1 MNWLQI
7 RLFGPYFSSFLTN
20 SYGYYSQ
27 KSQNL
32 FSNGLIFA
40 STLIVRQAA
49 RGELMMKKLVL
60 VLLGCLIATGAL
72 AETKGFQMSL
82 IPNVAI
88 YSKTTYIKGVS
99 LNVWGE
105 NPQNAFALG
114 LVNGSTGN
122 SSGFSLGLIVN
133 YADSYKGLQIA
144 PVNYASRLHGLQ
156 LGFVNMAMTAEAGVQ
171 IGVINIMSQTEKWF
185 SNFPDEVA
193 PGMVF
198 VNWRF

>member
-1 MNWLQI
+1 M
-7 RLFGPYFSSFLTN
+7 
-20 SYGYYSQ
+20 
-27 KSQNL
+27 K
-32 FSNGLIFA
+32 
-40 STLIVRQAA
+40 
-49 RGELMMKKLVL
+49 KKLVL
-60 VLLGCLIATGAL
+60 LLLGCLIATGAL
-72 AETKGFQMSL
+72 AETKGFQLSL
-82 IPNVAI
+82 VPDVAI
-88 YSKTTYIKGVS
+88 HSSSTHIKGVS

-171 IGVINIMSQTEKWF
+171 IGLINIMSQTETWF

>member
-1 MNWLQI
+1 
-7 RLFGPYFSSFLTN
+7 
-20 SYGYYSQ
+20 
-27 KSQNL
+27 
-32 FSNGLIFA
+32 
-40 STLIVRQAA
+40 
-49 RGELMMKKLVL
+49 MMKKLVL
-60 VLLGCLIATGAL
+60 LLLGCLIATGAF

-133 YADSYKGLQIA
+133 YADSYKGLQLA

-171 IGVINIMSQTEKWF
+171 IGLINIMSQTETWF

>member
-1 MNWLQI
+1 
-7 RLFGPYFSSFLTN
+7 
-20 SYGYYSQ
+20 
-27 KSQNL
+27 
-32 FSNGLIFA
+32 
-40 STLIVRQAA
+40 
-49 RGELMMKKLVL
+49 MMKKLVL
-60 VLLGCLIATGAL
+60 LLLGCLIATGAL

-114 LVNGSTGN
+114 LINGSTGN
-122 SSGFSLGLIVN
+122 SSGCSLGLLVN

-171 IGVINIMSQTEKWF
+171 IGLINIMSQTETWF

>member
-1 MNWLQI
+1 MLK
-7 RLFGPYFSSFLTN
+7 R
-20 SYGYYSQ
+20 
-27 KSQNL
+27 
-32 FSNGLIFA
+32 
-40 STLIVRQAA
+40 
-49 RGELMMKKLVL
+49 LVL

-72 AETKGFQMSL
+72 AETKGFQLSL
-82 IPNVAI
+82 VPDVAI
-88 YSKTTYIKGVS
+88 HSSSTYIKGVS

-171 IGVINIMSQTEKWF
+171 IGLINIMSQTETWF

>member
-1 MNWLQI
+1 MMN
-7 RLFGPYFSSFLTN
+7 
-20 SYGYYSQ
+20 
-27 KSQNL
+27 
-32 FSNGLIFA
+32 
-40 STLIVRQAA
+40 
-49 RGELMMKKLVL
+49 KLVL
-60 VLLGCLIATGAL
+60 VLLGWLITTGAF

-82 IPNVAI
+82 VPNVAI

-105 NPQNAFALG
+105 NPQDAFALG
-114 LVNGSTGN
+114 VVNGSTGN

-133 YADSYKGLQIA
+133 YADSYNGLQIA

-171 IGVINIMSQTEKWF
+171 IGLINIMSQTEEWF

-198 VNWRF
+198 VNWRY

>member
-1 MNWLQI
+1 
-7 RLFGPYFSSFLTN
+7 
-20 SYGYYSQ
+20 
-27 KSQNL
+27 
-32 FSNGLIFA
+32 
-40 STLIVRQAA
+40 
-49 RGELMMKKLVL
+49 MMKKLVL
-60 VLLGCLIATGAL
+60 VLLGCLIATGAF

-82 IPNVAI
+82 TPNVAI

-122 SSGFSLGLIVN
+122 SSGFSLGLLVN
-133 YADSYKGLQIA
+133 YADSYNGLQIA

-171 IGVINIMSQTEKWF
+171 IGLINVMKQTDKWF
-185 SNFPDEVA
+185 NNFPYEVA
-193 PGMVF
+193 PDMIF

>member
-1 MNWLQI
+1 
-7 RLFGPYFSSFLTN
+7 
-20 SYGYYSQ
+20 
-27 KSQNL
+27 
-32 FSNGLIFA
+32 
-40 STLIVRQAA
+40 
-49 RGELMMKKLVL
+49 MMKKLVL
-60 VLLGCLIATGAL
+60 VLLGCLIATGAF

-99 LNVWGE
+99 LNLWGE

-114 LVNGSTGN
+114 LINGSTGN
-122 SSGFSLGLIVN
+122 SSGFSLGLLVN
-133 YADSYKGLQIA
+133 YADSYKGLQLA

-171 IGVINIMSQTEKWF
+171 IGLINIMSQTEKWF

-198 VNWRF
+198 VNWRY

>member
-1 MNWLQI
+1 
-7 RLFGPYFSSFLTN
+7 
-20 SYGYYSQ
+20 
-27 KSQNL
+27 
-32 FSNGLIFA
+32 
-40 STLIVRQAA
+40 
-49 RGELMMKKLVL
+49 MMKKLVL
-60 VLLGCLIATGAL
+60 VLLGCLIATGAF

-114 LVNGSTGN
+114 IVNGSTGN
-122 SSGFSLGLIVN
+122 SSGFFLGLIVN
-133 YADSYKGLQIA
+133 YADSYKGLQLA

-171 IGVINIMSQTEKWF
+171 IGLINIMSQTEKWF

-198 VNWRF
+198 VNWRY